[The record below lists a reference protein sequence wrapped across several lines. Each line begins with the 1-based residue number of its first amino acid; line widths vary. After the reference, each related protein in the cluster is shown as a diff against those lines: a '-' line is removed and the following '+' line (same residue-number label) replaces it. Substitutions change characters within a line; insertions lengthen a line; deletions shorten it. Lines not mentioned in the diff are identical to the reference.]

1 MRAQALHGYKTM
13 QWTGD
18 AKLALGRE
26 QSRLVARL
34 VANEMTDSIL
44 EWMLEGWHF
53 GERKSKLNVRMPLLL
68 VPLLLTLA
76 HCHGLN
82 CTSAMYW

>member
-1 MRAQALHGYKTM
+1 MHVQALHGYKTM

-34 VANEMTDSIL
+34 VANEMADSIL

-53 GERKSKLNVRMPLLL
+53 GERKSKLKVSIPLLL
-68 VPLLLTLA
+68 LLLSLT
-76 HCHGLN
+76 HCHTFKN
-82 CTSAMYW
+82 TSSMHW